1 MIQKIQYRPEQVI
14 TSDMRARLNGH
25 SGAVVWLTGL
35 SGAGKSTL
43 AAALELALFNQGKQV
58 FVLDGDNLRRG
69 LCSDLGFSPEDRK
82 ENVRRAGEVAKLFA
96 EAGLVCIAAF
106 ISPYR
111 SERALARRIAPEG
124 KFIEVYLNAPLAVCE
139 QRDPKGLYARA
150 RAGQLKEFTGISA
163 PYEPPERPD
172 LEFRTDQL
180 SVTECVALLLD
191 KIKSL

>member
-1 MIQKIQYRPEQVI
+1 MIQNRPEQII
-14 TSDMRARLNGH
+14 TSSMRARLNGH

-139 QRDPKGLYARA
+139 QRDPKGLYVRA
-150 RAGQLKEFTGISA
+150 RSGELKEFTGISA

-172 LEFRTDQL
+172 LEFRTDRL

>member
-1 MIQKIQYRPEQVI
+1 MIQNIPEQTI
-14 TSDMRARLNGH
+14 SSTMRARLNGH

-43 AAALELALFNQGKQV
+43 ATALELALFNQGKQV

-96 EAGLVCIAAF
+96 EAGFVCIAAF

-111 SERALARRIAPEG
+111 SEREMARRIAPEG

-139 QRDPKGLYARA
+139 KRDPKGLYARA
-150 RAGQLKEFTGISA
+150 RSGQLKQFTGISA

-180 SVTECVALLLD
+180 SVTECVGLLLD
-191 KIKSL
+191 KIRTL

>member
-1 MIQKIQYRPEQVI
+1 MIQNISEQSI
-14 TSDMRARLNGH
+14 TPAMRARSHGH
-25 SGAVVWLTGL
+25 YGAVIWLTGL

-69 LCSDLGFSPEDRK
+69 LCSDLGYSPEDRK

-96 EAGLVCIAAF
+96 EAGFVCIAAF

-111 SERALARRIAPEG
+111 SERALARNIAPEG

-139 QRDPKGLYARA
+139 KRDPKGLYVRA
-150 RAGQLKEFTGISA
+150 RSGELKQFTGISA
-163 PYEPPERPD
+163 PYEPPDQPD

-180 SVTECVALLLD
+180 SVTECVGLLLD
-191 KIKSL
+191 RIKRL

>member
-1 MIQKIQYRPEQVI
+1 MIQNIPGQSI
-14 TSDMRARLNGH
+14 TSAMRAKSHGH
-25 SGAVVWLTGL
+25 FGAVIWLTGL

-43 AAALELALFNQGKQV
+43 AEALELALFNQGKQV

-69 LCSDLGFSPEDRK
+69 LCSDLGYSPEDRK

-96 EAGLVCIAAF
+96 EAGFVCIAAF

-139 QRDPKGLYARA
+139 KRDPKGLYARA
-150 RAGQLKEFTGISA
+150 RSGELKQFTGISA
-163 PYEPPERPD
+163 PYEPPDCPD

-180 SVTECVALLLD
+180 SVTECVGLLLD
-191 KIKSL
+191 KIKRL

>member
-172 LEFRTDQL
+172 LEFRPAQL

>member
-1 MIQKIQYRPEQVI
+1 MIQNISEQSI
-14 TSDMRARLNGH
+14 TSAMRARLNGH

-43 AAALELALFNQGKQV
+43 AAALEFALFNQGKQV
-58 FVLDGDNLRRG
+58 FVLDGDSLRRG
-69 LCSDLGFSPEDRK
+69 LCSDLGYSPEDRK

-96 EAGLVCIAAF
+96 EAGFVCIAAF

-124 KFIEVYLNAPLAVCE
+124 KFIEVYLNAPLAICE
-139 QRDPKGLYARA
+139 KRDPKGLYARA
-150 RAGQLKEFTGISA
+150 RSGELKQFTGNSA

-180 SVTECVALLLD
+180 SVTECVGLLLD
-191 KIKSL
+191 KIKQL

>member
-1 MIQKIQYRPEQVI
+1 
-14 TSDMRARLNGH
+14 MRARLNGH

-43 AAALELALFNQGKQV
+43 AAALEFALFNQGKQV
-58 FVLDGDNLRRG
+58 FVLDGDSLRRG
-69 LCSDLGFSPEDRK
+69 LCSDLGYSPEDRK

-96 EAGLVCIAAF
+96 EAGFVCIAAF

-124 KFIEVYLNAPLAVCE
+124 KFIEVYLNAPLSICE
-139 QRDPKGLYARA
+139 KRDPKGLYARA
-150 RAGQLKEFTGISA
+150 RSGELKQFTGISA

-180 SVTECVALLLD
+180 SVTECVGLLLD
-191 KIKSL
+191 KIKQL